1 MDEKPDK
8 RRTVKRA
15 PGEVTNFTLL
25 LATANPGFMP
35 DFEQVTSVSTV
46 AFTADGRIIATE
58 ENRGPDVPG
67 GHVQEGEETAEETA
81 RREALEEAGITLGA
95 LAYLGA
101 IQSDHY
107 GKEPENLTYMVMMT
121 GIATAEGQVPAG
133 MKKHIMTVQ
142 EFKASLRAA
151 INKRGIAEI
160 LCSLVDAAHALL
172 FPEQAAARV

>member
-1 MDEKPDK
+1 MKMEERPDK

-25 LATANPGFMP
+25 LASAMSGFKP
-35 DFEQVTSVSTV
+35 DFDKVTSVSTI
-46 AFTADGRIIATE
+46 AFLADGRLVLTE

-67 GHVQEGEETAEETA
+67 GHVQEGEEDAEETA

-95 LAYLGA
+95 LTYLGA

-107 GKEPENLTYMVMMT
+107 GTATEDLTYMVMMT
-121 GIATAEGQVPAG
+121 GLVEAEGPVPAG
-133 MKKHIMTVQ
+133 MKKHIMTVE

-151 INKRGIAEI
+151 GRGIAEI
-160 LCSLVDAAHALL
+160 LCRMVDEAYALL
-172 FPEQAAARV
+172 FGNPAAQA